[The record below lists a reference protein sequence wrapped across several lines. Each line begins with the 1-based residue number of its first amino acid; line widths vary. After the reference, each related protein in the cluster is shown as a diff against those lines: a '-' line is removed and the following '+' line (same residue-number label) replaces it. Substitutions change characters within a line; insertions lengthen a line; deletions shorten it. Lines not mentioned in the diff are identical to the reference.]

1 MSRRVNPIILL
12 GLIVVLILSLGIL
25 ATAQSGGGTASDA
38 IGVGEAQ
45 MGKPFRQASDGP
57 DAFSCAGL
65 IRYIMRTT
73 GVDPNASFSPEGYLG
88 AYPSVA
94 GDPQPGDL
102 MIFPGHATM
111 YEGNGMVLNANE
123 LEGRV
128 THTPVSVLGTPLGIV
143 RPPYGG
149 GGGGQ
154 PPAEKSDPIATG
166 NPTGTVDMGATDTG
180 TNSLGTNGLGT
191 GGTNNMGTNGLDTGG
206 TNGLVTGGTNDPGTG
221 GTNNM
226 GTNGLDTGGTNGL
239 GTGGITD
246 PGTGGTNNMGTNGL
260 DTGGATNPGTINTG
274 TPGLPPQV

>member
-38 IGVGEAQ
+38 IGIGEAQ
-45 MGKPFRQASDGP
+45 VGKPFRQASDGP

-65 IRYIMRTT
+65 IRYIMRTA

-102 MIFPGHATM
+102 MIFPNHATI
-111 YEGNGMVLNANE
+111 YVGGGMVLNANE
-123 LEGRV
+123 VEGMV
-128 THTPVSVLGTPLGIV
+128 THTPISVLGTPLGIV

-166 NPTGTVDMGATDTG
+166 NPTTG
-180 TNSLGTNGLGT
+180 
-191 GGTNNMGTNGLDTGG
+191 D
-206 TNGLVTGGTNDPGTG
+206 
-221 GTNNM
+221 
-226 GTNGLDTGGTNGL
+226 
-239 GTGGITD
+239 
-246 PGTGGTNNMGTNGL
+246 
-260 DTGGATNPGTINTG
+260 NTG
-274 TPGLPPQV
+274 AILPADNTGAILPTDNMVVPPADNTAIPPADNIGAIPPADNTAIPPADNIGAIPPADNIGAIPPTTM